1 MIPEYKK
8 CPKCGENKYKTE
20 FHTRNDRGYTYLK
33 SYCKK
38 CSNKQSINLQYN
50 ICKCGN
56 TKTKKS
62 KLCIKCYNKNQQQ
75 FQTLGDVIHY
85 SKKYGT
91 PLTYQPIRSRARSI
105 IKHKKCCEKCGYD
118 KHVEACHIK
127 PISSFSH
134 DTLISTINDPKNILA
149 LCPNCH
155 WEFDHK
161 VEVEGNAPSS
171 VD

>member
-8 CPKCGENKYKTE
+8 CPKCNQNKHQTE
-20 FHTRNDRGYTYLK
+20 FHTRKDKGYTYLK

-38 CSNKQSINLQYN
+38 CSNKQTIDNQYDS
-50 ICKCGN
+50 CHCGN
-56 TKTKKS
+56 SKTKKS
-62 KLCIKCYNKNQQQ
+62 KLCITCYNKTQEQ
-75 FQTLGDVIHY
+75 FHTLGDVVHY
-85 SKKYGT
+85 AKKYGKA
-91 PLTYQPIRSRARSI
+91 LTYQPIRSRARSI
-105 IKHKKCCEKCGYD
+105 IRNRKSCEKCGYD

-127 PISSFSH
+127 PISSFSQ
-134 DTLISTINDPKNILA
+134 DTLISIINDPNNIIA

-155 WEFDHK
+155 WELDNK